1 MQSNKTRTLVE
12 CAVMVALSAVLSM
25 IKVYEAP
32 LGGSVTLFSMAP
44 IIVVGLRHGP
54 KWGIATAFVYSITQ
68 LLLGLGSL
76 SYVPTPAGI
85 VLCILLDY
93 IIAFTVLGAASFFRL
108 PADASYKK
116 RLLLIALAALS
127 ACVLRFVSHYLSGV
141 VVWYEITK
149 EGQWNDLVLKTGMWT
164 YSAIYN
170 ASYMLPETVITIVAA
185 PAMEFVLSTVE
196 KRRSAAKTAK

>member
-1 MQSNKTRTLVE
+1 
-12 CAVMVALSAVLSM
+12 MVALSAVLSM

-93 IIAFTVLGAASFFRL
+93 IIAFTVLGVASFFRP
-108 PADASYKK
+108 PADATYKK
-116 RLLLIALAALS
+116 RLALIVMASLAAC
-127 ACVLRFVSHYLSGV
+127 ALRFLSHLLSGA

-149 EGQWNDLVLKTGMWT
+149 AGEWNDLVMRTGMWT
-164 YSAIYN
+164 YSTIYN

-196 KRRSAAKTAK
+196 KRRTTVEKSK